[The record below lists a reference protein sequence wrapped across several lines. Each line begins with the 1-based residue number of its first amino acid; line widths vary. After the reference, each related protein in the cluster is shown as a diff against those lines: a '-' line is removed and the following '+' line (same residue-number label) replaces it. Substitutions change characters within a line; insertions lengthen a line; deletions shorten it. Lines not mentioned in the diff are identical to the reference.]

1 MFSLSLS
8 LSLLSRLL
16 MATTS
21 IQSHGLPAS
30 PVTASLGVRG
40 GEGGVTDCAN
50 IGLSLSYVY
59 CVTVLLRCV
68 AGCGEDS

>member
-1 MFSLSLS
+1 
-8 LSLLSRLL
+8 

-59 CVTVLLRCV
+59 CVTVLLRCMADTDCRV
-68 AGCGEDS
+68 ALTALD